1 MNTYDLTPYY
11 TTFKIALHMAE
22 ERYREYKEEFDK
34 LDTDGDGIVSYNL
47 SEIDID
53 DLAIHGK
60 EKELYDFLNTL
71 DYEVIKTLQVIM
83 YIGRDASCMEDDG
96 TYDYEK
102 TRKSFDEQ
110 GWNPDKSIEV
120 NQMVEK
126 VHLAEYLK
134 EGFKKLN
141 IAI

>member
-1 MNTYDLTPYY
+1 MDMYDLTPYY
-11 TTFKIALHMAE
+11 TTFKIALYMSEESYAE
-22 ERYREYKEEFDK
+22 YREEFDK
-34 LDTDGDGIVSYNL
+34 LDTDGDGIVSYDLN
-47 SEIDID
+47 SINID
-53 DLAIHGK
+53 DLEMRGK
-60 EKELYDFLNTL
+60 ERELFDFLNSL
-71 DYEVIKTLQVIM
+71 DYEVVKALQVIM
-83 YIGRDASCMEDDG
+83 YIGRDSSCIEEDG
-96 TYDYEK
+96 TYSYEK
-102 TRKSFDEQ
+102 SRKSFDKQ